1 MKPGRRCAVA
11 HEQPGRRPPGD
22 SLPLQTIPAPPGAP
36 QVRRTLAVW
45 CRPEGRRRLRGGRW
59 PSLPPLGG
67 LLPLHPQT
75 PLRYARHCM
84 AAYAAA
90 AHPATAGQHS
100 RPVPRSRLCGGC
112 SPWPPCR
119 PPVPVSRRARTRP
132 GGRRGAAGECCGGA
146 PASQGG
152 TRLAALFRPPVPLP
166 AAAAAVALRDAR
178 TGPRREKNKC
188 TKQKTGAGKVH
199 RFTRNIL
206 CTLPLPPP
214 Q

>member
-90 AHPATAGQHS
+90 AHPAAAGRCS
-100 RPVPRSRLCGGC
+100 RPVPRNRLCGGC
-112 SPWPPCR
+112 SPLAYAPPAGAGEPPRSHSAWR
-119 PPVPVSRRARTRP
+119 PARRSWRVL
-132 GGRRGAAGECCGGA
+132 RRGPGVT
-146 PASQGG
+146 GG
-152 TRLAALFRPPVPLP
+152 TRLAALFRPPVPP
-166 AAAAAVALRDAR
+166 PVAAAAAALTRR
-178 TGPRREKNKC
+178 QPRSS
-188 TKQKTGAGKVH
+188 QG
-199 RFTRNIL
+199 
-206 CTLPLPPP
+206 
-214 Q
+214 